1 MRSKLDMIRCIIDF
15 NIGRDPDRL
24 KLKYAAM
31 RADPFVFLR
40 GTCHLF
46 YERLPSVDVLD
57 RAPVTWVCGDL
68 HMENFG
74 SFKGDNRLVYFDI
87 NDFDEAALAPCTW
100 DIVRF
105 LSSVLVGA
113 RTLALR
119 KPDAVALCHTF
130 LESYAAALSNGKAGW
145 IERETAEGMV
155 KELLDGLR
163 GRRRTDFL
171 DGRTV
176 RKGQR
181 RKIRLDGSKALAA
194 TDKQRKK
201 IEKFMKDFAGQQ
213 PNPGFFKV
221 IDVARR
227 VAGTGSLGVERY
239 AILIEGRGSP
249 DGNYLLDM
257 KEALP
262 SSLLPHLKIKQP
274 RWKGEAER
282 VVGVQQRM
290 QAASPAFLRP
300 MALGRKSYIL
310 QGLQPTADRMALEKW
325 NGKLGRLKG
334 VMKNMGE
341 LVAWADLRSGGRDG
355 AAIGDELIQ
364 FGRQDKWRKQLL
376 EVAQHC
382 SDQVERDWRCYVEAF
397 DRGAFAV

>member
-1 MRSKLDMIRCIIDF
+1 MRSKLDVIRCILEF
-15 NIGRDPDRL
+15 NAGRDPDRL
-24 KLKYAAM
+24 KLKYQAM

-46 YERLPSVDVLD
+46 YARLPSAEVLD
-57 RAPVTWVCGDL
+57 RAPVSWVCGDL
-68 HMENFG
+68 HLENFG

-113 RTLALR
+113 RSLALR
-119 KPDAVALCHTF
+119 RADAVALCHTF

-155 KELLDGLR
+155 KELLEGLR
-163 GRRRTDFL
+163 GRPRPGFL

-176 RKGQR
+176 RKGKKR
-181 RKIRLDGSKALAA
+181 EIRIDGKKALAV

-201 IEKFMKDFAGQQ
+201 IEAFIEDFADEQ
-213 PNPGFFKV
+213 PNPRFFKPL
-221 IDVARR
+221 DVARR
-227 VAGTGSLGVERY
+227 IAGTGSLGAERY
-239 AILIEGRGSP
+239 AILIEAKGSP
-249 DGNYLLDM
+249 DGNYLLDL

-262 SSLLPHLKIKQP
+262 SSLVPQLKIKQP
-274 RWKGEAER
+274 RWKTEAER
-282 VVGVQQRM
+282 VVGVQQRV

-300 MALGRKSYIL
+300 VTLRRKPYIL
-310 QGLQPTADRMALEKW
+310 QGLQPTADRIALEKW
-325 NGKLGRLKG
+325 DAKLGRLDG
-334 VMKNMGE
+334 VMKSMGE
-341 LVAWADLRSGGRDG
+341 LVAWANLRSGGRDG
-355 AAIGDELIQ
+355 AAIADDLIQ
-364 FGRQDKWRKQLL
+364 FGRQNKWGKQLL

-397 DRGAFAV
+397 DRGAFEV